1 MANKVGRPP
10 FEITDEVLADAE
22 RMASLGLTQEQI
34 AHNLGISITTLC
46 DKKVKFAEFSAAI
59 KRGKALGLDKVA
71 NALFNNATESNNTS
85 AQIFYLK
92 ARGGWNDNNN
102 TDAAANKELVQD

>member
-1 MANKVGRPP
+1 MPAGRPP
-10 FEITDEVLADAE
+10 FEITDEVLADVE
-22 RMASLGLTQEQI
+22 RMASLGLVHEQI
-34 AHNLGISITTLC
+34 AHNLGIHVGTLYE
-46 DKKVKFAEFSAAI
+46 KKKEYSEFSEAI

-92 ARGGWNDNNN
+92 ARGGWNDNGNS
-102 TDAAANKELVQD
+102 DADQKKEMVQD